1 MGVGKPALCYHYASP
16 TPADARGRPA
26 MTTRFR
32 RRPQDLPLHM
42 TPPGPNAGPDN
53 DEPLPDAM
61 YQGPNF
67 TRTMEIVYTIFM
79 DQESTL
85 VSGDSPRLLPGSP
98 GGAAVREARLLRD
111 LRRGPAGHPGT
122 QWLLHRRGGAPRP
135 TLPWKSR
142 RKAPPTTIRASS
154 ETCTP
159 GWALG
164 NTGGSTPA
172 EATITVSRWQ
182 EKNWWTEPTAPL
194 NCTKP
199 PMA

>member
-1 MGVGKPALCYHYASP
+1 
-16 TPADARGRPA
+16 

-85 VSGDSPRLLPGSP
+85 VSGDSP
-98 GGAAVREARLLRD
+98 VYYRD
-111 LRRGPAGHPGT
+111 PQGEQRFVKPDCYVTFGVDQRAI
-122 QWLLHRRGGAPRP
+122 RNAM
-135 TLPWKSR
+135 
-142 RKAPPTTIRASS
+142 ATT
-154 ETCTP
+154 
-159 GWALG
+159 
-164 NTGGSTPA
+164 
-172 EATITVSRWQ
+172 
-182 EKNWWTEPTAPL
+182 
-194 NCTKP
+194 
-199 PMA
+199 